1 MILSANPTRME
12 LLRLKKKIVLALRGH
27 KLLKDKQDELVRH
40 FLSFI
45 KEWETLRSKVEN
57 ELVGAFYSFF
67 VAYLSIQ
74 KEILKESLAG
84 SQMNLELSIS
94 RKRVANLQ
102 IPQVSVLKKGE
113 PINYGFV
120 NTIEEL
126 DRAIQKYAAA
136 TENIIRLAAIER
148 SIVLLSIEIKKT
160 RRRVN
165 ALEYVLI
172 PNLRDTIKYISMKM
186 GELERNRLTQLMRI
200 KEIVRAH

>member
-57 ELVGAFYSFF
+57 ELVGAFHSFF

-148 SIVLLSIEIKKT
+148 SVALLSIEIKKT

>member
-113 PINYGFV
+113 PIN
-120 NTIEEL
+120 
-126 DRAIQKYAAA
+126 
-136 TENIIRLAAIER
+136 
-148 SIVLLSIEIKKT
+148 LLCITMAGIK
-160 RRRVN
+160 
-165 ALEYVLI
+165 
-172 PNLRDTIKYISMKM
+172 SCF
-186 GELERNRLTQLMRI
+186 
-200 KEIVRAH
+200 